1 MIPVLVV
8 PVLARPELLYRMLE
22 SVDYPVGRVLVID
35 NGGHCSRHILT
46 DIVAKIGSR
55 LSLLQ
60 MPSNLGVPT
69 SWNLGIKATPFVPWW
84 LVSNFDVVWP
94 AGSLEAMANKADPAA
109 LVLSGGSPPW
119 CAFAI
124 GERVV
129 RQVGLF
135 DESFHPAY
143 WEDVDYERR
152 CNHYD
157 VQVVNSGIS
166 VHHDNSSTIAAG
178 YQDDINRTFHPNAA
192 YNAAKK
198 ATGDVSEGRWSLDRR
213 RALSWD

>member
-1 MIPVLVV
+1 LAVDARVEPLELNIAFDLISLVDNASGGDLLDRV
-8 PVLARPELLYRMLE
+8 GALRRKIATELGFVMPSIRTRDAADLPAGTYLIKVHGVEVGRG
-22 SVDYPVGRVLVID
+22 VAPVGRVLVID

-69 SWNLGIKATPFVPWW
+69 SWNLGIKATPFASWW

-129 RQVGLF
+129 RQRIL
-135 DESFHPAY
+135 
-143 WEDVDYERR
+143 
-152 CNHYD
+152 
-157 VQVVNSGIS
+157 
-166 VHHDNSSTIAAG
+166 
-178 YQDDINRTFHPNAA
+178 
-192 YNAAKK
+192 
-198 ATGDVSEGRWSLDRR
+198 SLK
-213 RALSWD
+213 LY